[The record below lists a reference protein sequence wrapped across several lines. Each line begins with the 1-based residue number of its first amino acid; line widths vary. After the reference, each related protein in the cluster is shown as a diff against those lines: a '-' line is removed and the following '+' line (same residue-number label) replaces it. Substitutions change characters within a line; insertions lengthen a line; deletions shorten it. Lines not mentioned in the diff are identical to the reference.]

1 MLTRKE
7 PGNCSMRT
15 KYNAKVTWVDGIRF
29 PSKLEANRYVELKL
43 LLQAGQISN
52 LILQPSFILQEDFRD
67 RYGKKQRAI
76 KYVAD
81 FQYMEGNEEV
91 VEDTKGYKDN
101 AVWKIKKKM
110 FLKLY
115 SQYDFR
121 IIE

>member
-1 MLTRKE
+1 MKYQ
-7 PGNCSMRT
+7 RT
-15 KYNAKVTWVDGIRF
+15 KYNAKVTYVDDIRF
-29 PSKLEANRYVELKL
+29 ASKLEANRYVELKL

-52 LILQPSFILQEDFRD
+52 LILQPAFVLQEGFRD
-67 RYGKKQRAI
+67 RYGKAQRPI

-81 FQYMEGNEEV
+81 FQYIEGDEEV

-101 AVWKIKKKM
+101 AVWRIKKKM

>member
-1 MLTRKE
+1 
-7 PGNCSMRT
+7 MRT
-15 KYNAKVTWVDGIRF
+15 KYNAKVTYVDGIRF
-29 PSKLEANRYVELKL
+29 ASKLEANRYVELKL
-43 LLQAGQISN
+43 LLRAGQITD
-52 LILQPSFILQEDFRD
+52 LILQPSFMLQEGFRD

-115 SQYDFR
+115 PQYDFR